1 MSRSS
6 LAPVAT
12 LAALLSFNQIKKV
25 FPGLAR
31 AIKSSP
37 RLAAIVQNSFPSLAI
52 MIFNGLLPFFLSCEC
67 SALSQHTG

>member
-1 MSRSS
+1 
-6 LAPVAT
+6 VAT

-52 MIFNGLLPFFLSCEC
+52 MIFNGLLPFFLSCE
-67 SALSQHTG
+67 